1 VIQEEREIVKTTKE
15 EPMLLMG
22 QWIVISKPI
31 NLKTKGRDIP
41 IVGLIRDNWVDPN
54 QKGVWLIIVV
64 EWIATNKWAYVI
76 WAQKLKTMIHSCKK
90 KSKYGLFLQIAI
102 FWSIKNYH

>member
-15 EPMLLMG
+15 GPMLLMG

-41 IVGLIRDNWVDPN
+41 IVGSIRDNWVDPN
-54 QKGVWLIIVV
+54 QKGGVV
-64 EWIATNKWAYVI
+64 NNSCGVDSH
-76 WAQKLKTMIHSCKK
+76 QQVGLCKL
-90 KSKYGLFLQIAI
+90 GP
-102 FWSIKNYH
+102 